1 MCACVRA
8 AAGGAPSD
16 AFAAYIRQRDYS
28 LLTLQAR
35 PRRVLYLLYFKNKF
49 ELQMCWK
56 RRLARRLATA
66 THPAAACASAAHLTS
81 PAAASPPLPRLA
93 QEYGALLSEAGFD
106 SVAAL
111 DRTEEFRGHLARE
124 LAAAEG
130 DRQGWVAAF
139 SQEDYEEVGCQWRC
153 GVCLVFV
160 EGAYVRGRLGG
171 WAAWGWGAGWTAALS
186 WHHGRARLRRSGG
199 GRAGRA
205 RHAPPAAPHVGQGS
219 ARESVPGLHWRR
231 RRARHPAPALH
242 AASQLPTATSLYR
255 VLCRALY
262 RPQVTGSWRF
272 KLDRV
277 AAGEL
282 QWGLFRAFKQMSG
295 RDYHEPEAPGD
306 GFAAL
311 A

>member
-1 MCACVRA
+1 
-8 AAGGAPSD
+8 
-16 AFAAYIRQRDYS
+16 
-28 LLTLQAR
+28 
-35 PRRVLYLLYFKNKF
+35 
-49 ELQMCWK
+49 MCWK

-139 SQEDYEEVGCQWRC
+139 SQEDYEEV
-153 GVCLVFV
+153 
-160 EGAYVRGRLGG
+160 
-171 WAAWGWGAGWTAALS
+171 
-186 WHHGRARLRRSGG
+186 
-199 GRAGRA
+199 
-205 RHAPPAAPHVGQGS
+205 
-219 ARESVPGLHWRR
+219 
-231 RRARHPAPALH
+231 
-242 AASQLPTATSLYR
+242 
-255 VLCRALY
+255 
-262 RPQVTGSWRF
+262 TGSWRF